1 MLKILTPLCSLLM
14 LLPLSAAAQEAAAGP
29 NILEQMMPF
38 VFIFVIFYF
47 LLIRPQQKRQ
57 REHGDFL
64 SALKKG
70 DSVLTSAGMLG
81 TIEGLTEKFVTL
93 EVAQGVRVRI
103 LRNQIASKSQE
114 ESK

>member
-1 MLKILTPLCSLLM
+1 MLKILSILLFTPI
-14 LLPLSAAAQEAAAGP
+14 AVIAQEAAGGP
-29 NILEQMMPF
+29 SILEQMMPF

-57 REHGDFL
+57 KQHAVFL
-64 SALKKG
+64 SELKKG

-81 TIEGLTEKFVTL
+81 TIEGLTDTFITL

-103 LRNQIASKSQE
+103 LRNQIASKSE
-114 ESK
+114 EPKK

>member
-1 MLKILTPLCSLLM
+1 MLKILSLLTLM
-14 LLPLSAAAQEAAAGP
+14 PAVALAQEAAAGP
-29 NILEQMMPF
+29 NIIEQLMPF
-38 VFIFVIFYF
+38 VFIFIIFYF

-57 REHGDFL
+57 KQHQEFL
-64 SALKKG
+64 VALKKG

-93 EVAQGVRVRI
+93 EIAQGTRVRI
-103 LRNQIASKSQE
+103 LRTQIASKFDG